1 MAFLNQTLW
10 KNAYL
15 LEFRQGSIVEE
26 AFTFSVPPQSE
37 EFEYPQRV
45 REIKT
50 FGGSVIE
57 DYGNDTITIS
67 LSGTTINQQLKI
79 IYRSKF
85 PMKYLTGEEEIFYL
99 KDILERYGK
108 FDKLEKKEV
117 YLFCLENKGVSGSK
131 SGKKAWRIFPQELS
145 IKRNKDRPLS
155 YDYTFKALGIPI
167 EKKIYNVEKK
177 IYNVNNVVDAIN
189 KVTKRVN
196 EWTDSVHTFLNELKK
211 GVENFWSDYVLS
223 FIDSISSLAD
233 SINTLCETAA
243 SYISEGVDLV
253 NSLMVE
259 TFKETTVL
267 SNEIARTV
275 TLPLSVGVKINTAC
289 KELIDNVGEIKKW
302 FKTVSGE
309 ETNQWKNAMGFYQAS
324 SQDLSDAFEGL
335 IQDVENNANGLVAQA
350 KKDISELSK
359 FPVIVPGSDGKIDS
373 VVIAQGY
380 KPYTYKDGDTWA
392 TIAYQFYNDSSYATM
407 LQLYNNNISLEE
419 IAPGD
424 TIYIPVIVDGTQN
437 NSENEVYNDV
447 GSMDICGKDIKIE
460 NGDFAVRNG
469 DLYITTGL
477 ETINQAITNRLNTAI
492 NSRVRNVVYGIRNE
506 AGLPAN
512 GVDAAAT
519 YISASVKQTIL
530 ADPRIESVE
539 QVTWSGKGEGLAIEA
554 IYVTTAGEKLSYSG
568 VI

>member
-10 KNAYL
+10 KSAYL

-37 EFEYPQRV
+37 EFVYPQRV
-45 REIKT
+45 KETKT

-57 DYGNDTITIS
+57 DYGNDTISIS
-67 LSGTTINQQLKI
+67 LSGTTINQQVKI

-85 PMKYLTGEEEIFYL
+85 PTKYLTGEEEIFYL

-108 FDKLEKKEV
+108 FDKLQNKEV
-117 YLFCLENKGVSGSK
+117 YLFCLEKNAVLASK

-145 IKRNKDRPLS
+145 IKRSKDRPLS
-155 YDYTFKALGIPI
+155 YDYTFKALGIP
-167 EKKIYNVEKK
+167 VEKTT
-177 IYNVNNVVDAIN
+177 VNIN
-189 KVTKRVN
+189 KVAGAIQNVTKTVN
-196 EWTDSVHTFLNELKK
+196 GWVTELKTILEEFK
-211 GVENFWSDYVLS
+211 EIVENFWSDNVLS
-223 FIDSISSLAD
+223 VISAAKDLAD

-243 SYISEGVDLV
+243 SYLTESTHLV
-253 NSLMVE
+253 NSLIIE
-259 TFKETTVL
+259 TYKETAAL
-267 SNEIARTV
+267 ENEIARTV
-275 TLPLSVGVKINTAC
+275 MLPYSVGIQVNNSC
-289 KELIDNVGEIKKW
+289 KELINTVGEIKTWFNDITDEKSNKW
-302 FKTVSGE
+302 KQAQSYY
-309 ETNQWKNAMGFYQAS
+309 KAS
-324 SQDLSDAFEGL
+324 SQDLHDAYKGM
-335 IQDVENNANGLVAQA
+335 IGDIENKANGLVVQA
-350 KKDISELSK
+350 RKDISEHTE
-359 FPVIVPGSDGKIDS
+359 FPLVVPGSDGDSDS
-373 VVIAQGY
+373 VIVAHGY
-380 KPYTYKDGDTWA
+380 KTYTYKDGDTWA

-469 DLYITTGL
+469 DLYTTTGL
-477 ETINQAITNRLNTAI
+477 ETVNQAITNRLNTAI

-506 AGLPAN
+506 AGLPSN
-512 GVDAAAT
+512 GMDAAAT

-539 QVTWSGKGEGLAIEA
+539 QVTWNGKGESLVIEA